1 MSKNDHILLRDH
13 TDQTKKGYGLPRSGQ
28 EQQSPWQ
35 ILQLLFYFDF
45 DCGASMEGV
54 GADVEDGELG
64 AVAAGG
70 VRGQRRPSR
79 PSRRCTR
86 GSAGRADGGGC
97 RGQGRRGPRGARRD
111 RRRNSA
117 TKLFMAVGR
126 GGGRG

>member
-70 VRGQRRPSR
+70 VRGSGGR
-79 PSRRCTR
+79 
-86 GSAGRADGGGC
+86 AGRLGGATADPQAGAMAAAVGGGAAGAK
-97 RGQGRRGPRGARRD
+97 RRTTGRWQRI
-111 RRRNSA
+111 N
-117 TKLFMAVGR
+117 L
-126 GGGRG
+126 